1 MYSNSDNKKINKE
14 DGYDSDN
21 EIILESNNE
30 IYKVVYYPTHSNKKR
45 LLCHSI
51 INNEECPY
59 KNFCT
64 YAHNLSEQNI
74 DLDKKTVYQIILDK
88 NLLNYLNDTN
98 IFDIY
103 KNLLHNIN
111 VCDTCLNKKCTGGYN
126 CRNGIFSES
135 LKVCRNDILTGNCL
149 NKIINIPIDVN
160 ILEKINNIELL
171 ENYEGCINGHHL
183 SIRGLIPYYRFL
195 NDIEKANNNEKVKAY
210 IEKNQDYSSLD
221 TFINESETSSDEEI
235 NSWMK
240 RE

>member
-1 MYSNSDNKKINKE
+1 MNKIINNE
-14 DGYDSDN
+14 EGYDSND
-21 EIILESNNE
+21 EIVLESNNE
-30 IYKVVYYPTHSNKKR
+30 NYKISCCPTHSNKKR
-45 LLCHSI
+45 LLCHST

-64 YAHNLSEQNI
+64 YAHTLNEQNI
-74 DLDKKTVYQIILDK
+74 DSDKKIIYQMILDK
-88 NLLNYLNDTN
+88 NLAQYINDTN

-103 KNLLHNIN
+103 KNLLHNIKI
-111 VCDTCLNKKCTGGYN
+111 CDTCIDKKCTGGYN
-126 CRNGIFSES
+126 CRNGIFCES
-135 LKVCRNDILTGNCL
+135 LKICRNDLLTGNCL
-149 NKIINIPIDVN
+149 NKIISISIDKH

-171 ENYEGCINGHHL
+171 ETYEGCINGHHL
-183 SIRGLIPYYRFL
+183 SIRGLLPYYKIL

-235 NSWMK
+235 NSWLK